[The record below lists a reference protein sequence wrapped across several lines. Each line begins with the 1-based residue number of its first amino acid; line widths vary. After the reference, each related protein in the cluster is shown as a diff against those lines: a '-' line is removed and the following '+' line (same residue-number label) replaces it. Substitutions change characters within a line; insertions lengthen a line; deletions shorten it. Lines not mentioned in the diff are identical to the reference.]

1 MITKI
6 SIGAIGASD
15 MYATASDADAA
26 RYTAFV
32 ARELAALYPA
42 AEIIVHTDADAV
54 PLAIETSIADEW
66 NSSMEE
72 VGHELER
79 LWAVWA

>member
-1 MITKI
+1 MINKI
-6 SIGAIGASD
+6 TIGTIGASD

-42 AEIIVHTDADAV
+42 AEIIVSTDEAV

-66 NSSMEE
+66 NSAMDE
-72 VGHELER
+72 VGRELEL
-79 LWAVWA
+79 LWAVWQ